1 MANSNHIIGKLWGAC
16 TIMMSDAG
24 TTGALQYIQQF
35 SWLLF
40 LKVYEEIEN
49 NKRKEAEFEG
59 KNYLDNI
66 ENQYKWSYWTDKK
79 KNLTGDELMKFINNE
94 EVELPNGGK
103 ISGLFHYLR
112 NLRNKPNAT
121 KTQFVIA
128 EIFRNS
134 ENLMKDGYYLR
145 EVIDKI
151 GSIDFFSNE
160 DTYAISSIYE
170 GLFNKMKAADIKP
183 LAEFYTPRPIAE
195 FIAEMSNIN
204 ITDTIYDPC
213 NGPSGFLVAAYN
225 QLKGKVKSASD
236 YEKLHEGTLYGKELK
251 PLPFVLG
258 MMSMILNGIES
269 PNIKQGNTLST
280 NLFSLTNA
288 DRYSVILTN
297 PPFKGKAIGIK
308 SNFPY
313 ASKNTAILFLQ
324 HCMKILKSKGKCAI
338 IFPEGVLFNV
348 DDSAY
353 VKTKKDLVENFKLHT
368 IIKLPEGAFAPYTT
382 IQTNILFFE
391 KTGATK
397 DVWYYELPP
406 PNNAK
411 KYSKSNPLKIEHF
424 KECKELFNSREITE
438 RSWNISI
445 DEIVKSNYNLD
456 FKNPNK
462 TIYEALPPELL
473 LETINA
479 AEKKISNIIE
489 EIRQLI

>member
-1 MANSNHIIGKLWGAC
+1 MANNNHIIGKLWSAC
-16 TIMMSDAG
+16 TTMMSDAG

-59 KNYLDNI
+59 KQYQDNI
-66 ENQYKWSYWTDKK
+66 ESPYKWSEWTDKK
-79 KNLTGDELMKFINNE
+79 KNVTGEPLMKFVNDD
-94 EVELPNGGK
+94 
-103 ISGLFHYLR
+103 LFPFLR

-121 KTQFVIA
+121 KTQLVIA

-160 DTYAISSIYE
+160 DSYAVSAIYE
-170 GLFNKMKAADIKP
+170 GLFNKMKASDIKP
-183 LAEFYTPRPIAE
+183 LAEFFTPRPITD
-195 FIAEMSNIN
+195 FIAEMSDLKIG
-204 ITDTIYDPC
+204 DTVYDPC

-225 QLKGKVKSASD
+225 QLKGKVKSASE
-236 YEKLHEGTLYGKELK
+236 YEILHEKMLYGKELK
-251 PLPFVLG
+251 PMPFVLG

-280 NLFSLTNA
+280 SLFALTEA
-288 DRYSVILTN
+288 DRYTQILTN
-297 PPFKGKAIGIK
+297 PPFKGKAIGVS

-313 ASKNTAILFLQ
+313 PSKNTAILFLQ
-324 HCMKILKSKGKCAI
+324 HCMKSLKNKGKCAI

-348 DDSAY
+348 DDGAY
-353 VKTKKDLVENFKLHT
+353 VKTKKDLIENYNLHT
-368 IIKLPEGAFAPYTT
+368 IIKLPEGAFAPYTPIT
-382 IQTNILFFE
+382 TNILFFE
-391 KTGATK
+391 KSGVTK

-411 KYSKSNPLKIEHF
+411 KYSKSNPLKLEHF
-424 KECKELFNSREITE
+424 RECKELFKLRSKSD
-438 RSWNISI
+438 RSWIISA
-445 DEIVKSNYNLD
+445 DEIKQSNYNLD
-456 FKNPNK
+456 YRNPNK
-462 TIYEALPPELL
+462 TVFEALPVEVLF
-473 LETINA
+473 ETINNT
-479 AEKKISNIIE
+479 EKKIIQVIE
-489 EIRQLI
+489 EIRQLIN